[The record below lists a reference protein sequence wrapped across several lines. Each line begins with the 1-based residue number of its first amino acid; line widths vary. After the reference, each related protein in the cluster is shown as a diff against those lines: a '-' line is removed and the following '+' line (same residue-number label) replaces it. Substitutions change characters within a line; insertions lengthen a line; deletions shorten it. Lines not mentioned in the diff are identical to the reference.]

1 MIAPEACTGLS
12 QCATHLALP
21 AKNQQKM
28 PAPYAQC
35 LANSLA
41 RFDLR
46 LALSQLASQTST
58 RMRDLMR
65 RNARKVLREE
75 QLTRIHYGLH
85 DIGHLCRILGDR
97 QH

>member
-21 AKNQQKM
+21 AKNQRKM
-28 PAPYAQC
+28 SAPHAH
-35 LANSLA
+35 SLA
-41 RFDLR
+41 RFDLS

-65 RNARKVLREE
+65 RTARRVLREE